1 MDLAAEDA
9 LLGTEQIEHVVGF
22 SSIAFYSKFAGRV
35 VGEVVLV
42 VSMHCLNVVRILL
55 LLLKVHDEVEQQLVE
70 DLSSYYQLLRVVL
83 VKLPGVR

>member
-1 MDLAAEDA
+1 VDLAAEDA

-22 SSIAFYSKFAGRV
+22 SSIAFYSKFAGWV
-35 VGEVVLV
+35 VVEVVLV